1 MAIKK
6 DNYITPRG
14 YTKLEEELTFLMKT
28 ERPEVTATVKWAA
41 SLGDRSENADY
52 QYGKKRLR
60 EIDRR
65 IRFLNTRINAA
76 LIVDPLSVSSEKIQ
90 FGATVILEDEEG
102 NEKKYSIVGVDEVDT
117 TKGLVSWKSP
127 IARAMIGKEEGDE
140 VIVQAPGDDFEYT
153 IIEINYI
160 DIEV

>member
-14 YTKLEEELTFLMKT
+14 YAKLEEELNFLMKT

-76 LIVDPLSVSSEKIQ
+76 LIVDPLSISSDKIQ
-90 FGATVILEDEEG
+90 FGATVVLEDEDG

-117 TKGLVSWKSP
+117 TKGFVSWKSP

-153 IIEINYI
+153 IVEINYI

>member
-14 YTKLEEELTFLMKT
+14 YTKLEEELNFLMKT

-90 FGATVILEDEEG
+90 FGATVLLEDEDG
-102 NEKKYSIVGVDEVDT
+102 NEKRYSIVGVDEVDT

-153 IIEINYI
+153 IVEINYI

>member
-6 DNYITPRG
+6 DNYITPKG
-14 YTKLEEELTFLMKT
+14 YQKLVDEHEHLTKV
-28 ERPEVTATVKWAA
+28 ERPEITETVKWAA

-52 QYGKKRLR
+52 QYGKKRMR

-65 IRFLNTRINAA
+65 LRFLNTRINAA
-76 LIVDPLSVSSEKIQ
+76 QIIDPSSITSDKVQ

-102 NEKKYSIVGVDEVDT
+102 MEKTYSIVGVDEVNT
-117 TKGLVSWKSP
+117 SRGLISWKSP
-127 IARAMIGKEEGDE
+127 VARSLLGKEEGDE
-140 VIVQAPGDDFEYT
+140 IIVQAPNDDFEYT
-153 IIEINYI
+153 ILKIKYI

>member
-6 DNYITPRG
+6 DNYITAKG
-14 YTKLEEELTFLMKT
+14 LKKLEDEHEHLTKV
-28 ERPEVTATVKWAA
+28 ERPEVTETVKWAA

-65 IRFLNTRINAA
+65 LRFLNTRINAA
-76 LIVDPLSVSSEKIQ
+76 NVVDPKEIKAEKIQ
-90 FGATVILEDEEG
+90 FGASVILEDEEG
-102 NEKKYSIVGVDEVDT
+102 NEKRYAIVGIDEVDT
-117 TKGLVSWKSP
+117 SRGLVSWRSP
-127 IARAMIGKEEGDE
+127 IAKAMLGKEEGDE
-140 VIVQAPGDDFEYT
+140 VIVHAPENDFEYT
-153 IIEINYI
+153 IVEIKYI

>member
-14 YTKLEEELTFLMKT
+14 YAKLEEELNFLMKT

-90 FGATVILEDEEG
+90 FGATVVLEDEDG
-102 NEKKYSIVGVDEVDT
+102 NEKRYSIVGVDEVDT

-153 IIEINYI
+153 IVEINYI

>member
-14 YTKLEEELTFLMKT
+14 YAKLEEELNFLMKT

-90 FGATVILEDEEG
+90 FGATVLLEDEDG
-102 NEKKYSIVGVDEVDT
+102 NEKRYSIVGVDEVDT

-153 IIEINYI
+153 IVEINYI

>member
-14 YTKLEEELTFLMKT
+14 YAKLEEELNFLMKT

-65 IRFLNTRINAA
+65 IRFLHTRINAA

-90 FGATVILEDEEG
+90 FGATVLLEDEDG
-102 NEKKYSIVGVDEVDT
+102 NEKRYSIVGVDEVDT
-117 TKGLVSWKSP
+117 IKGLVSWKSP
-127 IARAMIGKEEGDE
+127 IARALIGKEEGDE

-153 IIEINYI
+153 IVEINYI

>member
-6 DNYITPRG
+6 DNYITPKG
-14 YTKLEEELTFLMKT
+14 YAKLEAELTQLMKV
-28 ERPEVTATVKWAA
+28 ERPEITETVKWAA

-76 LIVDPLSVSSEKIQ
+76 QIVDPLLIKSQKVQ
-90 FGATVILEDEEG
+90 FGATVILEDEDG
-102 NEKKYSIVGVDEVDT
+102 KVKKYSIVGVDEVDT
-117 TKGLVSWKSP
+117 SRGLVSWKSP
-127 IARAMIGKEEGDE
+127 VAKSMIGKEEGDD
-140 VIVQAPGDDFEYT
+140 VVVQAPGDDFEYT
-153 IIEINYI
+153 IVEIKYI

>member
-6 DNYITPRG
+6 DNYITPKG
-14 YTKLEEELTFLMKT
+14 LKKLEDEHEHLTKV
-28 ERPEVTATVKWAA
+28 ERPEVTETVKWAA

-65 IRFLNTRINAA
+65 LRFLNTRINAA
-76 LIVDPLSVSSEKIQ
+76 NIVDPLQVSSQKVQ
-90 FGATVILEDEEG
+90 FGATVILEDDQG
-102 NEKKYSIVGVDEVDT
+102 QDKKYSIVGVDEVDT
-117 TKGLVSWKSP
+117 TRGLVSWKSP
-127 IARAMIGKEEGDE
+127 IARAMLGKEEGDE
-140 VIVQAPGDDFEYT
+140 VIVHAPEEDFEYV
-153 IIEINYI
+153 ILEIKYI

>member
-6 DNYITPRG
+6 DNYITPKG
-14 YTKLEEELTFLMKT
+14 LKKLEDEHEHLTKV
-28 ERPEVTATVKWAA
+28 ERPEVTETVKWAA

-65 IRFLNTRINAA
+65 LRFLNTRINAA
-76 LIVDPLSVSSEKIQ
+76 NIVDPLQVSSQKVQ
-90 FGATVILEDEEG
+90 FGATVILEDEQG
-102 NEKKYSIVGVDEVDT
+102 QDKKYSIVGVDEVDT
-117 TKGLVSWKSP
+117 TRGLVSWKSP
-127 IARAMIGKEEGDE
+127 IARAMLGKEEGDE
-140 VIVQAPGDDFEYT
+140 VIVHAPEEDFEYV
-153 IIEINYI
+153 ILEIKYI

>member
-14 YTKLEEELTFLMKT
+14 YAKLEEELNFLMKT

-76 LIVDPLSVSSEKIQ
+76 LIVDPLSISSEKIQ
-90 FGATVILEDEEG
+90 FGATVVLEDEDG
-102 NEKKYSIVGVDEVDT
+102 NEKRYSIVGVDEVDT

-153 IIEINYI
+153 IVEINYI

>member
-6 DNYITPRG
+6 DNYITPKG
-14 YTKLEEELTFLMKT
+14 FAKLEEELNFLMKT
-28 ERPEVTATVKWAA
+28 ERPEITETVKWAA

-76 LIVDPLSVSSEKIQ
+76 LIVDPLSVTTDKIQ
-90 FGATVILEDEEG
+90 FGATVTLEDENG
-102 NEKKYSIVGVDEVDT
+102 KEKKYSIVGVDEVDT
-117 TKGLVSWKSP
+117 TKGYVSWKSP

>member
-6 DNYITPRG
+6 DNYITPKG
-14 YTKLEEELTFLMKT
+14 LKKLEDEHEHLTKV

-65 IRFLNTRINAA
+65 LRFLNTRINAA
-76 LIVDPLSVSSEKIQ
+76 NVVDPTEIKAEKVQ
-90 FGATVILEDEEG
+90 FGATVTLEDEQGRER
-102 NEKKYSIVGVDEVDT
+102 KYSIVGVDEVDT
-117 TKGLVSWKSP
+117 TRGLVSWKSP
-127 IARAMIGKEEGDE
+127 IARAMLGKEEGDD
-140 VIVQAPGDDFEYT
+140 VIVQAPEEDFEYT
-153 IIEINYI
+153 IVEIKYI